1 MKPSSHV
8 RQWCLRCFADDPR
21 RGRDG
26 APPRHGGAATAPPLA
41 MSRRGLAAS
50 PLPPSRTI
58 RVAASLPRGRSA
70 SPPRR
75 RRDPDRRPRG
85 AARVVADVGRVVVD
99 GARVAGHALSGRV
112 ALRVVADDVRP
123 ALGARLGPVLCVQRG
138 VSDLVVTDYLALRRG
153 VATSAEYRRLFA
165 AATSPRNIQAFATA
179 SPRRV
184 STEYRQLFAAAATSP
199 RNIQVLAAASPRR
212 LHGISSSPPRCR
224 RDSSRRNTHI
234 SSPRRRPD
242 VSTEY
247 PAFRR
252 GVAATSGRVLRHAS
266 RDAFLSRRRRGAC
279 PGPCDH
285 VIKRSEVLRGL
296 NVGAFEDAAQFLR
309 GSGRRPRS
317 SRPWRACG

>member
-165 AATSPRNIQAFATA
+165 AATSPRNIH
-179 SPRRV
+179 SSLPRRRRDLV
-184 STEYRQLFAAAATSP
+184 STEHPQLFAAASRPRRLDRISTALCRGGAATSETRRLLARLERRVFFSTEYP
-199 RNIQVLAAASPRR
+199 QLFAAASPR
-212 LHGISSSPPRCR
+212 
-224 RDSSRRNTHI
+224 
-234 SSPRRRPD
+234 PRRR
-242 VSTEY
+242 V
-247 PAFRR
+247 F
-252 GVAATSGRVLRHAS
+252 RHAS
-266 RDAFLSRRRRGAC
+266 RDAFSSRRRRG
-279 PGPCDH
+279 
-285 VIKRSEVLRGL
+285 S
-296 NVGAFEDAAQFLR
+296 
-309 GSGRRPRS
+309 
-317 SRPWRACG
+317 